1 MEIHLAITAMTSM
14 LMYTPTLCVSSL
26 WSHLIYP
33 QGTRECQ
40 WRRHN
45 FQWEALLELPS
56 PVSATMKMKHRMNH
70 QTSETTMLHQSSPD
84 PNHFSLLCPKKITTK
99 TAVPLPK
106 MHHQNPTPIN
116 LHLLRSTIIPQ
127 MWLWNHHRCTIFC
140 FKVIIQSPN
149 GRHGEGLSGSRHAT
163 ELIIIVEGLWCF
175 TRLNVDHLKPWI
187 HGQQDP
193 HYPVWVG
200 LLKCHLYIVLALK

>member
-1 MEIHLAITAMTSM
+1 M
-14 LMYTPTLCVSSL
+14 LMYTPTLCIYICIYLNVYVSSL
-26 WSHLIYP
+26 WSHLFIP
-33 QGTRECQ
+33 KVPESASEEDTTSNGKLCWNCHLLCQQQ
-40 WRRHN
+40 WRWN
-45 FQWEALLELPS
+45 TGWTIKLQKPPCYIS
-56 PVSATMKMKHRMNH
+56 P
-70 QTSETTMLHQSSPD
+70 LPD